1 MNKPKKSVN
10 DETKEIDGPMVKQID
25 GNTHVIFTMKNF
37 FALISTMLGLF
48 FGFYLLVVQPRIE
61 RTETHYDMMYN
72 EQKELNKVYTK
83 EITDIKLRI
92 NMTSDNLLLKN
103 RASGG
108 AINPAPIEANNEFG
122 NIFDGNILANIT
134 RFR

>member
-1 MNKPKKSVN
+1 MNKPKKSIN
-10 DETKEIDGPMVKQID
+10 DEIKEINGPMVKQID

-61 RTETHYDMMYN
+61 KTEEHYDLMYN
-72 EQKELNKVYTK
+72 EQKELNKIYTK

-92 NMTSDNLLLKN
+92 NITSDNLLLKN
-103 RASGG
+103 NGSATE
-108 AINPAPIEANNEFG
+108 PIPNEANNYVVDML
-122 NIFDGNILANIT
+122 DGDIIANIT
-134 RFR
+134 RFH

>member
-1 MNKPKKSVN
+1 MNKPKKPIN
-10 DETKEIDGPMVKQID
+10 GEIKEINGPMVKQID

-61 RTETHYDMMYN
+61 KTEEHYDLMYN
-72 EQKELNKVYTK
+72 EQKELNKVFTK
-83 EITDIKLRI
+83 EITDIKLKI
-92 NMTSDNLLLKN
+92 NLSSDNLLLKN
-103 RASGG
+103 NG
-108 AINPAPIEANNEFG
+108 ATESIPNEADNYVVD
-122 NIFDGNILANIT
+122 ILDGDILANIT

>member
-72 EQKELNKVYTK
+72 EQKELNKIYTK
-83 EITDIKLRI
+83 EITDIKLRM

-103 RASGG
+103 NGG
-108 AINPAPIEANNEFG
+108 STNPIPTEANNEFCD
-122 NIFDGNILANIT
+122 IFGDDILASIT
-134 RFR
+134 RVR

>member
-1 MNKPKKSVN
+1 MNKPKKPIN
-10 DETKEIDGPMVKQID
+10 GEIKEINGPMVKQID

-61 RTETHYDMMYN
+61 KTEEHYDLMYN
-72 EQKELNKVYTK
+72 EQKELNKIYTK
-83 EITDIKLRI
+83 EITDIKLKI
-92 NMTSDNLLLKN
+92 NLGSENLLLN
-103 RASGG
+103 NNG
-108 AINPAPIEANNEFG
+108 ATESIPNEADNYVVDML
-122 NIFDGNILANIT
+122 DGDILANIT

>member
-1 MNKPKKSVN
+1 MNKPKKSIN
-10 DETKEIDGPMVKQID
+10 DETKEIDSSMVKQID
-25 GNTHVIFTMKNF
+25 GNTQVIFTMKNF
-37 FALISTMLGLF
+37 FTLISAMLGLF

-61 RTETHYDMMYN
+61 KTETHYDMMYN

-83 EITDIKLRI
+83 EITDIKLKI

-103 RASGG
+103 NGG
-108 AINPAPIEANNEFG
+108 STNPIPTEADNEFSD
-122 NIFDGNILANIT
+122 IFGGDILANIT

>member
-61 RTETHYDMMYN
+61 KTEEHYDLMYN
-72 EQKELNKVYTK
+72 EQKELNKIYTK
-83 EITDIKLRI
+83 EITDIKLKI
-92 NMTSDNLLLKN
+92 NLGSENLLLN
-103 RASGG
+103 NNG
-108 AINPAPIEANNEFG
+108 ATESIPNEADNYVVDML
-122 NIFDGNILANIT
+122 DGDILANIT